1 MTADDR
7 RTAKWIAER
16 SPIWREL
23 EGHLPELEDRRRASP
38 DRVLEAVRSYPELA
52 RDLAVARRVLPDSAM
67 AQQLHRLYVRF
78 HRSLFQPAAHL
89 GHDLARLFGAE
100 VPAVVAELRLK
111 IFVVAAGFAL
121 ACGAGWWL
129 VATFPELARLFASEE
144 MIEGV
149 EEGRLWTDGL
159 LNIMPSSVLSV
170 RIFTNNVAV
179 AIIAFCLGA
188 IYGLGTIYIVA
199 LNGLMLG
206 TMLAFTARHDL
217 LMRLVE
223 FVAAHGFVEIS
234 IIVIASA
241 AGFSVGEAIVRP
253 AHRTRAEAFRRAATG
268 SAKLMLPC
276 ILLLIGAG
284 LIEGYVS
291 PSPAVA
297 FSAKLAIGLAYWLLM
312 LWVLAGFGLPRLG
325 RR

>member
-1 MTADDR
+1 
-7 RTAKWIAER
+7 
-16 SPIWREL
+16 
-23 EGHLPELEDRRRASP
+23 
-38 DRVLEAVRSYPELA
+38 
-52 RDLAVARRVLPDSAM
+52 M
-67 AQQLHRLYVRF
+67 AQRLDRLYVRF
-78 HRSLFQPAAHL
+78 HRSLFHPATHL
-89 GHDLARLFGAE
+89 GHDLARLFRAD

-111 IFVVAAGFAL
+111 ILFVAAGFAL
-121 ACGAGWWL
+121 ACSAGWWL

-206 TMLAFTARHDL
+206 TMLAFTARYDL
-217 LMRLVE
+217 LWRLVE

-234 IIVIASA
+234 MIVIASA
-241 AGFSVGEAIVRP
+241 AGFSIGEAIVRP
-253 AHRTRAEAFRRAATG
+253 AHRTRAVAFRRAATG

-291 PSPAVA
+291 PNPAVPFA
-297 FSAKLAIGLAYWLLM
+297 AKLAIGLAYWLAMFWL
-312 LWVLAGFGLPRLG
+312 LAGFRLPRLG